1 MRVSFSSFESNFD
14 FGDGLQLKLTRRM
27 DENNQELASMEFF
40 KNGEEAEFKLQKIP
54 VANLLA
60 FTSEGTK
67 PTNEELVIIASSCF
81 LQILDVPVAALQEF
95 LARARHEM
103 SDENDSDSEDSMET
117 QVDGSGS
124 EEEIDVTEEVKAL
137 LKEIFKPV
145 LKDVKEFQT
154 LLLHFFAQSFRRM

>member
-95 LARARHEM
+95 LAR
-103 SDENDSDSEDSMET
+103 
-117 QVDGSGS
+117 GS

-145 LKDVKEFQT
+145 FKDVKEFQT

>member
-103 SDENDSDSEDSMET
+103 SDENDS
-117 QVDGSGS
+117 
-124 EEEIDVTEEVKAL
+124 EIDVTEEVKAL